1 MNWILFQKVRILL
14 LMSVSQFG
22 LIGFCALKANPPTVK
37 SGGTLYL
44 KDAGDYINTVPILPK
59 FTATVTPTP
68 TATPAPRPTA
78 TPQPALKTAVDD
90 DDDTRLVR
98 DYPRA
103 IIHRSSMTV
112 GSQIPVPTQY
122 AAPQVVGSLNGGVT
136 VVPATPTT
144 FQTIQT
150 GVTMGTDA
158 SGATTVSDTELS
170 GVVNYGQAIRTVVPV
185 FNSQG
190 QRIGSQVITVSSNPI
205 IVPVTTTIQI
215 SR

>member
-1 MNWILFQKVRILL
+1 MKEGATHQLMLL
-14 LMSVSQFG
+14 AAAVLLCLLSLCSVS
-22 LIGFCALKANPPTVK
+22 KADPSTLK

-44 KDAGDYINTVPILPK
+44 KDAGDYINKAPILPK
-59 FTATVTPTP
+59 ITATPTPSP
-68 TATPAPRPTA
+68 TATPRPTA
-78 TPQPALKTAVDD
+78 PPRKILRTAVDEED
-90 DDDTRLVR
+90 DVQPVR
-98 DYPRA
+98 DYPPA
-103 IIHRSSMTV
+103 VIHSSSMNV
-112 GSQIPVPTQY
+112 GQQIPVPTQY

-150 GVTMGTDA
+150 GVTTSTDA
-158 SGATTVSDTELS
+158 SGNTTLRDTELS
-170 GVVNYGQAIRTVVPV
+170 GVVNYGQPIRTVVPV

-215 SR
+215 RQ